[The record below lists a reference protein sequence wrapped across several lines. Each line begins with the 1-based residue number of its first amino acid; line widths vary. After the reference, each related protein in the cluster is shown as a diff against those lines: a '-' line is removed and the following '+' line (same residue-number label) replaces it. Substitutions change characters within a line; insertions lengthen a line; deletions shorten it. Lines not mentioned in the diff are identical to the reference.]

1 MKVILIKYGELTTKG
16 DNRKYFI
23 NVLYN
28 NIKKALEG
36 YNVNIVKNRVRMFIE
51 TDDDVM
57 EIVNI
62 LKNIFGIHSI
72 VIATRVNTNISEIED
87 NVLVVAR
94 ENDFRTF
101 KVETDRA
108 DKSFPIQSMDFSRRI
123 GALILKNI
131 SNISVDVHNPD
142 YLLKIEIREDYT
154 YIYHKEVSGPGG
166 YPVGVAGRGLLMLSG
181 GIDSPVAGYLAM
193 KRGIKLE
200 CIYFESPPHTSIMA
214 KNKVKK
220 LVEELT
226 KYDSSITLN
235 VVKFTEIQE
244 AIYKNIDPTYMITI
258 MRRMMYRISTKVMEN
273 TSCLCLINGESVGQ
287 VASQTLTSMSVINNV
302 TNVPVIRPVACLD
315 KLEIIDISRKIGTY
329 ETSIL
334 PYEDCC
340 TIFLPKHP
348 VINPN
353 LNKAIAY
360 EKSFDYESLIDKAVK
375 EREIIEIKRNN
386 QKFDI

>member
-36 YNVNIVKNRVRMFIE
+36 YNVNIVRNRVRMFIE

-87 NVLVVAR
+87 NVLEVAR

-142 YLLKIEIREDYT
+142 YLLKIEKT
-154 YIYHKEVSGPGG
+154 
-166 YPVGVAGRGLLMLSG
+166 
-181 GIDSPVAGYLAM
+181 
-193 KRGIKLE
+193 
-200 CIYFESPPHTSIMA
+200 
-214 KNKVKK
+214 KK
-220 LVEELT
+220 SNDTVT
-226 KYDSSITLN
+226 R
-235 VVKFTEIQE
+235 
-244 AIYKNIDPTYMITI
+244 TI
-258 MRRMMYRISTKVMEN
+258 RIS
-273 TSCLCLINGESVGQ
+273 GETFDKISDLAEKNDLSFNSVVNQ
-287 VASQTLTSMSVINNV
+287 
-302 TNVPVIRPVACLD
+302 
-315 KLEIIDISRKIGTY
+315 
-329 ETSIL
+329 
-334 PYEDCC
+334 
-340 TIFLPKHP
+340 
-348 VINPN
+348 
-353 LNKAIAY
+353 
-360 EKSFDYESLIDKAVK
+360 
-375 EREIIEIKRNN
+375 IIEFGLKNLEE
-386 QKFDI
+386 